1 MSNEGETVPTAE
13 VQSEEKEETT
23 QPLKETSD
31 QPTETNPPDE
41 SQPEQT
47 QSEVTQPE
55 EKAPETVQEA
65 IPAENNGEAPAQN
78 DEANGGANEQTE
90 AYQDGAG
97 TGNGFMTSQDFG
109 VGEPAGMTAGNFD
122 ASGGYSAHGTGG
134 FHDMG
139 MGGDMGMG
147 QMGGDGMQGQQ
158 FDQGFQI
165 KSNPEHG
172 KMLKKIGPSDLKMF
186 IGGLS
191 HETTTDKL
199 KEYFAT
205 WGEG

>member
-13 VQSEEKEETT
+13 VQSEETAQPIKEAT
-23 QPLKETSD
+23 D
-31 QPTETNPPDE
+31 QPTETNPE
-41 SQPEQT
+41 SQPDQ
-47 QSEVTQPE
+47 TQPE
-55 EKAPETVQEA
+55 EGQPEAAQPEENAPETVQEA
-65 IPAENNGEAPAQN
+65 PPAENNGDAQN
-78 DEANGGANEQTE
+78 NEANAAPSEQ
-90 AYQDGAG
+90 AYQDGVG

-109 VGEPAGMTAGNFD
+109 VGEQAAGMTAGNFD

-139 MGGDMGMG
+139 MGGDGMGMG
-147 QMGGDGMQGQQ
+147 GGDGMQQQ
-158 FDQGFQI
+158 FEPGFQI

>member
-13 VQSEEKEETT
+13 VQSEETT
-23 QPLKETSD
+23 QPSKSEITD
-31 QPTETNPPDE
+31 QPTETPVE
-41 SQPEQT
+41 SQPDQ
-47 QSEVTQPE
+47 TQPE
-55 EKAPETVQEA
+55 EQAQDQAPETVQEA
-65 IPAENNGEAPAQN
+65 PPADGDATPAE
-78 DEANGGANEQTE
+78 EANGASTQEQHE

-109 VGEPAGMTAGNFD
+109 VGEPAGITAGNFD

-139 MGGDMGMG
+139 MGPGDMGMG
-147 QMGGDGMQGQQ
+147 QMGGDMQGQQ

-172 KMLKKIGPSDLKMF
+172 KMLKKVGPSDLKMF

-199 KEYFAT
+199 KDYFAT

>member
-1 MSNEGETVPTAE
+1 MVNT
-13 VQSEEKEETT
+13 
-23 QPLKETSD
+23 L
-31 QPTETNPPDE
+31 
-41 SQPEQT
+41 
-47 QSEVTQPE
+47 
-55 EKAPETVQEA
+55 
-65 IPAENNGEAPAQN
+65 
-78 DEANGGANEQTE
+78 
-90 AYQDGAG
+90 
-97 TGNGFMTSQDFG
+97 
-109 VGEPAGMTAGNFD
+109 
-122 ASGGYSAHGTGG
+122 GTGG

-172 KMLKKIGPSDLKMF
+172 KMLKKVGPSDLKMF

-199 KEYFAT
+199 KDYFAT